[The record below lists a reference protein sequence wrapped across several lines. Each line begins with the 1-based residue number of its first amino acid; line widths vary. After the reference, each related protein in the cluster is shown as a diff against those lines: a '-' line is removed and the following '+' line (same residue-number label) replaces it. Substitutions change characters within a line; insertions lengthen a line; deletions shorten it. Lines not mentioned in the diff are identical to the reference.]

1 MNDFKHVPVML
12 EEVIAGLNIRSDCIY
27 VDCTLGGAGHA
38 AEILK
43 RLTTG
48 FLYCFEQDEY
58 AIARADAVLKNIS
71 DRYLI
76 FHDNFVNLKSRLRAE
91 NVSKVDG
98 ILYDLGV
105 SSFQLDIGE
114 RGFSYNQDAKLDM
127 RMDASQSLSAYDV
140 VNSWSYEDLKK
151 IFYQY
156 GEERYAPRV
165 AKKIVLEREK
175 KPITTTLELAEI
187 IKEAIP
193 AFARRKGGHPAR
205 KVFQAL
211 RIAVNREL
219 EVFEESLTDALSFL
233 NEGGRIAVL
242 TFHSLEDRICKRI
255 FKSKTE
261 IETPR
266 GLPVRAEEMQTEFR
280 LVNKKPLT
288 PSAEEV
294 EKNHRAK
301 SAKLRI
307 IEKIKEE
314 KQ

>member
-156 GEERYAPRV
+156 GEERFAPRV

-314 KQ
+314 NQ